1 MLNSYKLQLANTF
14 PNTCYTPNLWL
25 VLTTIMGKTS
35 NDIMNNNYQQMETN
49 IVVLLYIIVKIAYV
63 FNIDMDLAW
72 EEWRQKATRKRYYS
86 SSYSS
91 NCNC

>member
-1 MLNSYKLQLANTF
+1 MLNVYKTQLVNTF
-14 PNTCYTPNLWL
+14 PYACYSPNLWM
-25 VLTTIMGKTS
+25 VLTSIMGKTS

-49 IVVLLYIIVKIAYV
+49 VIMLLFIIIKIAYV

-72 EEWRQKATRKRYYS
+72 EEWKQKATRKKYHS

-91 NCNC
+91 NCN